1 MISPMAV
8 GEMPP
13 LHPWTLIIICVC
25 VCVCVSMA
33 FHDLQE
39 TRFLLGIQKHV
50 PSTILRIN
58 GMNDFHI

>member
-1 MISPMAV
+1 MISRMAV

-25 VCVCVSMA
+25 ASMA

-39 TRFLLGIQKHV
+39 TRFMLGIQKHV

-58 GMNDFHI
+58 GMNDFHR

>member
-8 GEMPP
+8 GEMP
-13 LHPWTLIIICVC
+13 LHPWTLIIIC

-58 GMNDFHI
+58 GMNDFHR